1 MNLELLF
8 RFTALTYLGLL
19 AAGLLMPG
27 SVDLWNHTRELPP
40 FIRQLFKVYYVFIGF
55 ILVSFGLITW
65 IFAAE
70 LAAGSP
76 LARGICL
83 MMAIFWTIRL
93 VVATCVFD
101 VRPYLKTKW
110 HHLGYAATNVVFGLL
125 PFIYTLVVI
134 TP

>member
-27 SVDLWNHTRELPP
+27 TVDLWNHTRGLPP

-93 VVATCVFD
+93 VVATWVFD
-101 VRPYLKTKW
+101 VRP
-110 HHLGYAATNVVFGLL
+110 
-125 PFIYTLVVI
+125 
-134 TP
+134 